1 MQKWNTKNKSVT
13 SVFQKTSQCE
23 DPYSAGTSEYVT
35 GACVNPLRFMGHLG
49 QIRNIISQKKEIKL
63 ISKTQLNF
71 FVVQKQQRIEGV
83 PKEAFLWNA
92 IRGVTCMG

>member
-1 MQKWNTKNKSVT
+1 
-13 SVFQKTSQCE
+13 
-23 DPYSAGTSEYVT
+23 
-35 GACVNPLRFMGHLG
+35 MGHLG

-71 FVVQKQQRIEGV
+71 FVVKKQQRIEGV

-92 IRGVTCMG
+92 IRGVTCVG